1 VTKLLHKS
9 GMPESELGQWES
21 DQDSRGSRGQRVT
34 SQDDPRLDPM
44 TCLGMTFPND
54 EERRKYEILKN
65 GKEGAEKL
73 AERLA
78 EKLVEGL
85 AENQKKIVMLITGNP
100 NVSKKAMAESLGI
113 STTAIDKNLA
123 RLKQKGILRRVGPA
137 KGGHWEVIR

>member
-1 VTKLLHKS
+1 MGIQKMKEEMIAAGLREPAYEANTFFRATFQRP
-9 GMPESELGQWES
+9 PE
-21 DQDSRGSRGQRVT
+21 
-34 SQDDPRLDPM
+34 
-44 TCLGMTFPND
+44 
-54 EERRKYEILKN
+54 YALKN

-73 AERLA
+73 AER
-78 EKLVEGL
+78 L

-137 KGGHWEVIR
+137 KGGHWEMIRWDPE

>member
-1 VTKLLHKS
+1 MGIQKMKEEMIAAGLREPAFEANTFFRATFQRP
-9 GMPESELGQWES
+9 PE
-21 DQDSRGSRGQRVT
+21 
-34 SQDDPRLDPM
+34 
-44 TCLGMTFPND
+44 
-54 EERRKYEILKN
+54 YALKN

-73 AERLA
+73 AER
-78 EKLVEGL
+78 L

-137 KGGHWEVIR
+137 KGGHWEMIR

>member
-1 VTKLLHKS
+1 MIAAGLREPAFEANTFFRATFQRP
-9 GMPESELGQWES
+9 PE
-21 DQDSRGSRGQRVT
+21 
-34 SQDDPRLDPM
+34 
-44 TCLGMTFPND
+44 
-54 EERRKYEILKN
+54 YALKN

-137 KGGHWEVIR
+137 KGGHWEMIRWDPE